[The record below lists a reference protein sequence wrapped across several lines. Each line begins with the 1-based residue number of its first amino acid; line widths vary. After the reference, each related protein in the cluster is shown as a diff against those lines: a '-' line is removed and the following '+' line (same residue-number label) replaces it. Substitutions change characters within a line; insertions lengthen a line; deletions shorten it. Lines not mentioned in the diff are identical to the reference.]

1 MSGMT
6 AADARRQRQSA
17 VARWYE
23 EHGDAGFPGRF
34 RGEELAGVDLV
45 LLDAD
50 IAGCVVTW
58 QAGGGRLGGA
68 GRAMVRERLRDLDR
82 VLPLLTDEQ
91 ARHYFRRLRELA
103 RLIADG

>member
-1 MSGMT
+1 MPRVP
-6 AADARRQRQSA
+6 AADAGSRRESA

-23 EHGDAGFPGRF
+23 EYRDAEFPGRF

-45 LLDAD
+45 TLDAD
-50 IAGCVVTW
+50 IAGCVETW

-68 GRAMVRERLRDLDR
+68 GRAVLRERLRDLDR

-91 ARHYFRRLRELA
+91 AAVLRTAARTRRLVAE
-103 RLIADG
+103 G